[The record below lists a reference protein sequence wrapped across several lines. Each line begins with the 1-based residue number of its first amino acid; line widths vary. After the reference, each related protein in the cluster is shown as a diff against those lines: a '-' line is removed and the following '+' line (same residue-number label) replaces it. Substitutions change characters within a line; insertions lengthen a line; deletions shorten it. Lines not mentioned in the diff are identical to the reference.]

1 MTPSIYKAK
10 QIQAK
15 MYYSDAKPVLQR
27 KPERQDY
34 LIIGEHLIL
43 KFHTRKTV
51 LSNTFIYNT
60 H

>member
-1 MTPSIYKAK
+1 MTPKIYKAK
-10 QIQAK
+10 QIQAHC
-15 MYYSDAKPVLQR
+15 SDGKPRQR
-27 KPERQDY
+27 KPETKEY
-34 LIIGEHLIL
+34 MLTVGEHLIL